1 MRRAWIVGLLI
12 IGALAIAAWF
22 EPTGVVRGRLRGEA
36 MFQGRPTN
44 YWSRRLVSGD
54 PLVQTGSRDRL
65 TQGGAEAVPVLL
77 EILDQSAV
85 QDWQTAEARWQAAE
99 ILGEIGPEAC
109 AASDALLA
117 ALHDPDLHVRL
128 VAATGVPLV
137 NTPADQAV
145 PALRALLKED
155 VSESVLRALS
165 VYGAEAEPVLDDLV
179 EILSDQKVE
188 TELRWNAARTLGKM
202 RDAGTA
208 AIPAIVKHLQDP
220 AATVREH
227 CAEALGDIGPAAM
240 ETVPD
245 LVAVLDDPAVRVRR
259 DAVRSLGQIGA
270 PADTVLPAIKP
281 LLNDPEQIV
290 RDAARTAWKTIAPDV
305 PLPEAP
311 VEPQKEEGTK
321 S

>member
-1 MRRAWIVGLLI
+1 
-12 IGALAIAAWF
+12 
-22 EPTGVVRGRLRGEA
+22 
-36 MFQGRPTN
+36 
-44 YWSRRLVSGD
+44 
-54 PLVQTGSRDRL
+54 
-65 TQGGAEAVPVLL
+65 
-77 EILDQSAV
+77 
-85 QDWQTAEARWQAAE
+85 
-99 ILGEIGPEAC
+99 
-109 AASDALLA
+109 
-117 ALHDPDLHVRL
+117 
-128 VAATGVPLV
+128 
-137 NTPADQAV
+137 
-145 PALRALLKED
+145 
-155 VSESVLRALS
+155 
-165 VYGAEAEPVLDDLV
+165 
-179 EILSDQKVE
+179 
-188 TELRWNAARTLGKM
+188 M

-270 PADTVLPAIKP
+270 PAGTVLPAIKP

-290 RDAARTAWKTIAPDV
+290 RDAARTAWKAIAPDV

-311 VEPQKEEGTK
+311 VEPQKEEDTK